1 MTLDMRPKRLSLSRM
16 QLALIAVAA
25 ALLGGFVAT
34 YLPFG
39 TVPLRVAEGQA
50 WLMADGEEGSFQAD
64 NGVTAAFRANM
75 VWTDAGG
82 QTTVGGRPSCLWDA
96 QAHEPRSR
104 GARVEAGYRWVKTPD
119 GISFPIAAWLKCL

>member
-50 WLMADGEEGSFQAD
+50 WLMADG
-64 NGVTAAFRANM
+64 
-75 VWTDAGG
+75 
-82 QTTVGGRPSCLWDA
+82 
-96 QAHEPRSR
+96 
-104 GARVEAGYRWVKTPD
+104 
-119 GISFPIAAWLKCL
+119 